1 MIQNFFEI
9 VQHAIDRE
17 ITSNQGAFLYQAS
30 AFPMSRSGQCDG
42 RDATRSMPPG
52 LRRAPKC
59 HFRGRAAAK
68 IRPNRTNY
76 IRCPGKHDRQN
87 LWPLNS
93 RWLWFVQYFAKC
105 RGRGFDQFCPGCQRL
120 KAAESAGIRVLPMRR
135 CVWVPSRNLSR
146 SRGSFDELTIV
157 LNLMR

>member
-120 KAAESAGIRVLPMRR
+120 KAAEKCRYQGASDAQMRLGTIPQSFK
-135 CVWVPSRNLSR
+135 VPWFFLTNSR
-146 SRGSFDELTIV
+146 S
-157 LNLMR
+157 